1 MCKAVDLTKE
11 LYKIYDEAKSSYEQT
26 WKDIQKYDLIQ
37 EDILHLIEFNKFNA
51 CEGYML
57 SKRLQELR
65 VLRRNAK
72 NERQALQSLITKI
85 EPTLQNTKKAI
96 DKIEKSFNNKTYNPR
111 IIKVFSK
118 ESICNL
124 KIEEIKE
131 AQ

>member
-26 WKDIQKYDLIQ
+26 WKDIQKYDLMQ

-72 NERQALQSLITKI
+72 NERQALQSLISKI
-85 EPTLQNTKKAI
+85 EPTLKSTKKAI
-96 DKIEKSFNNKTYNPR
+96 DKIEKSFNKKTYNPR

-124 KIEEIKE
+124 KMEEIKE

>member
-1 MCKAVDLTKE
+1 
-11 LYKIYDEAKSSYEQT
+11 
-26 WKDIQKYDLIQ
+26 
-37 EDILHLIEFNKFNA
+37 
-51 CEGYML
+51 
-57 SKRLQELR
+57 LR

-72 NERQALQSLITKI
+72 NERQALQSLISKI
-85 EPTLQNTKKAI
+85 EPTLKSTKKAI

-124 KIEEIKE
+124 KMEEIKE

>member
-11 LYKIYDEAKSSYEQT
+11 LYKIYDEAKSSCEQT
-26 WKDIQKYDLIQ
+26 WKDIQKYDLMQ

-57 SKRLQELR
+57 SKRLKELR
-65 VLRRNAK
+65 ILRRNAK
-72 NERQALQSLITKI
+72 NERQALQSLISKI
-85 EPTLQNTKKAI
+85 EPTLKSTKKAI
-96 DKIEKSFNNKTYNPR
+96 DKIEKSFNNKKYNPR

>member
-96 DKIEKSFNNKTYNPR
+96 DKIEKSFNNKKYNPR

>member
-37 EDILHLIEFNKFNA
+37 EDILHLIEFNKFNEF
-51 CEGYML
+51 EGYML
-57 SKRLQELR
+57 SKRLKELR
-65 VLRRNAK
+65 VLRRKAK
-72 NERQALQSLITKI
+72 NEGQAPVFNYKDRANST
-85 EPTLQNTKKAI
+85 NTKKAI
-96 DKIEKSFNNKTYNPR
+96 DKIEKSFNNKKYNPR

>member
-11 LYKIYDEAKSSYEQT
+11 LYKIYDEAKSSCEQT
-26 WKDIQKYDLIQ
+26 WKDIQKYDLMQ

-57 SKRLQELR
+57 SKRLKELR
-65 VLRRNAK
+65 ILRRNAK

-96 DKIEKSFNNKTYNPR
+96 DKIEKSFNNKKYNPR